1 MIAVDVWSDIACPWC
16 YIGKRNLEAGIAA
29 FRERHPGEDVAV
41 TYHSF
46 ELSPDTPVDFDGSE
60 LDFLVRHKGVGE
72 EQAAAMLERVTG
84 IAAAAGLEYRF
95 GDLEHTNSRK
105 AHELL
110 HHAAVAGRQADVK
123 EALLRAYFTGGR
135 HLGREEVLADIAA
148 ETGLN
153 RVEAL
158 RALRSGAYAAAV
170 DADVRQAYA
179 LGINAVPFSVL
190 DRRFGLSGA
199 QPPEI
204 FAEALER
211 TLEARTGPPAA

>member
-29 FRERHPGEDVAV
+29 FRERHPGEDVEV

-60 LDFLVRHKGVGE
+60 LDFLVRHKGASE
-72 EQAAAMLERVTG
+72 EQATAMLERVTG

-95 GDLEHTNSRK
+95 GDLKHTNSRK

-123 EALLRAYFTGGR
+123 EALLRAYFTEGR
-135 HLGREEVLADIAA
+135 HLGREDVLADIAA

-158 RALRSGAYAAAV
+158 RALRSGTHAAAV

-179 LGINAVPFSVL
+179 LGINAVPFYVL

-204 FAEALER
+204 FLEALER
-211 TLEARTGPPAA
+211 TLEARTSPPAA

>member
-29 FRERHPGEDVAV
+29 FRERHPGEDVEV

-60 LDFLVRHKGVGE
+60 LDFLVRHKGASE

-95 GDLEHTNSRK
+95 GDLKHTNSRK

-123 EALLRAYFTGGR
+123 EALLRAYFTEGR
-135 HLGREEVLADIAA
+135 HLGREDVLADIAA

-158 RALRSGAYAAAV
+158 RALRSGTHAAAV

-179 LGINAVPFSVL
+179 LGINAVPFYVL

-204 FAEALER
+204 FLEALER
-211 TLEARTGPPAA
+211 TLEARTSPPAA

>member
-1 MIAVDVWSDIACPWC
+1 
-16 YIGKRNLEAGIAA
+16 
-29 FRERHPGEDVAV
+29 
-41 TYHSF
+41 
-46 ELSPDTPVDFDGSE
+46 
-60 LDFLVRHKGVGE
+60 
-72 EQAAAMLERVTG
+72 MLERVTG

-95 GDLEHTNSRK
+95 GDLKHTNSRK

-123 EALLRAYFTGGR
+123 EALLRAYFTEGR
-135 HLGREEVLADIAA
+135 HLGREDVLADIAA

-158 RALRSGAYAAAV
+158 RALRSGTHAAAV

-179 LGINAVPFSVL
+179 LGINAVPFYVL

-204 FAEALER
+204 FLEALER
-211 TLEARTGPPAA
+211 TLEARTSPPAA

>member
-60 LDFLVRHKGVGE
+60 LDFLARHKGASE
-72 EQAAAMLERVTG
+72 EQATAMLDRVTG

-95 GDLEHTNSRK
+95 GDLKHTNSRK

-110 HHAAVAGRQADVK
+110 HHAAAAGRQADVK
-123 EALLRAYFTGGR
+123 EALLRAYFTEGR
-135 HLGREEVLADIAA
+135 HLGREEVLAAVA
-148 ETGLN
+148 EETGLD
-153 RVEAL
+153 REEAL
-158 RALRSGAYAAAV
+158 RALRSGEQAAAV

-179 LGINAVPFSVL
+179 LGINAVPFYVL

-204 FAEALER
+204 FVEALER
-211 TLEARTGPPAA
+211 TLAARTSPPAA

>member
-60 LDFLVRHKGVGE
+60 LDFLVRHKGVSE
-72 EQAAAMLERVTG
+72 EQATAMLERVTG

-95 GDLEHTNSRK
+95 GDLKHTNSRK

-110 HHAAVAGRQADVK
+110 HHAAAAGRQADVK
-123 EALLRAYFTGGR
+123 EALLRAYFTEGR
-135 HLGREEVLADIAA
+135 HLGREEVLAAVA
-148 ETGLN
+148 EETGLD
-153 RVEAL
+153 REEAL
-158 RALRSGAYAAAV
+158 RALRSGEQAAAV

-179 LGINAVPFSVL
+179 LGINAVPFYVL

-199 QPPEI
+199 QPPEV
-204 FAEALER
+204 FVEALER

>member
-46 ELSPDTPVDFDGSE
+46 ELSPDTPVDFDGGE
-60 LDFLVRHKGVGE
+60 LDFLVRHKGVSE
-72 EQAAAMLERVTG
+72 EQATAMLERVTG

-95 GDLEHTNSRK
+95 GDLKHTNSRK

-123 EALLRAYFTGGR
+123 EALLRAYFTEGR
-135 HLGREEVLADIAA
+135 HLGRVEVLADIAA

-179 LGINAVPFSVL
+179 LGINAVPCSVL

-211 TLEARTGPPAA
+211 TLEARTSPPAA

>member
-60 LDFLVRHKGVGE
+60 LDFLVRHKGVSE
-72 EQAAAMLERVTG
+72 EQATAMLDRVTG

-95 GDLEHTNSRK
+95 GDLKHTNSRK

-110 HHAAVAGRQADVK
+110 HQAAAAGRQAEVK
-123 EALLRAYFTGGR
+123 EALLRAYFTEGR
-135 HLGREEVLADIAA
+135 HLGREEVLADVAA
-148 ETGLN
+148 EAGLN

-158 RALRSGAYAAAV
+158 RALRSGEHAAAV

-204 FAEALER
+204 FVEALER
-211 TLEARTGPPAA
+211 TLEARTSPPAA

>member
-60 LDFLVRHKGVGE
+60 LDFLVRHKGASE
-72 EQAAAMLERVTG
+72 EQATAMLDRVTG

-95 GDLEHTNSRK
+95 GDLKHTNSRK

-110 HHAAVAGRQADVK
+110 HHAAAAGRQADVK
-123 EALLRAYFTGGR
+123 EALLRAYFTEGR
-135 HLGREEVLADIAA
+135 HLGREEVLAAVA
-148 ETGLN
+148 EEAGLD
-153 RVEAL
+153 REEAL
-158 RALRSGAYAAAV
+158 RALRSGEQAAAV

-179 LGINAVPFSVL
+179 LGINAVPFYVL

-204 FAEALER
+204 FVEALER
-211 TLEARTGPPAA
+211 TLEARTSPPAA